1 MRSRRMRTMRFGSIA
16 AMVVGVS
23 MWMLPAWGQSGSL
36 PPEFQPASP
45 PRAAQPASPP
55 RAAQAVSMTD
65 MGMGS
70 ASDPEAALTRQ
81 LAGARLA
88 TAKYA
93 TNLARAKAD
102 GYQVITPMMPNMGI
116 HFMNPKIAGF
126 NIRKPQILVY
136 EHHGSTWQL
145 GALEWVF
152 PKMPKTP
159 PLQNATF
166 GLFPAACH
174 YKDGTFIPRSELQDM
189 PEDES
194 EDRSQVHLLASGPD
208 HDARVDLVPE
218 PGRLVLKHEPAGRA
232 LQRRLRQGPGKEGGP
247 YRGPPSAH
255 GKRPGN
261 GKRPGR
267 ELNQRSR

>member
-1 MRSRRMRTMRFGSIA
+1 MRSRRVRTMRFGSIA

-45 PRAAQPASPP
+45 PRAAQPASSPQ
-55 RAAQAVSMTD
+55 AAQAAAMTD

-70 ASDPEAALTRQ
+70 ASDPEAALTQQ

-116 HFMNPKIAGF
+116 HFMNPDIAGF

-152 PKMPKTP
+152 LKMPKTP

-174 YKDGTFIPRSELQDM
+174 YKDGTFIPDQNSRTCRKTN
-189 PEDES
+189 PKTGAKFTFW
-194 EDRSQVHLLASGPD
+194 HPD
-208 HDARVDLVPE
+208 LTTMHVWIWYPN
-218 PGRLVLKHEPAGRA
+218 PAGLYSSTNPLVA
-232 LQRRLRQGPGKEGGP
+232 PFNGG
-247 YRGPPSAH
+247 
-255 GKRPGN
+255 
-261 GKRPGR
+261 
-267 ELNQRSR
+267 